1 MANYRNSFINISKC
15 PACGFELRK
24 RSNNMGKDIS
34 EMLRKRSNPTK
45 GKIHKIALLINDLI
59 PSQNRT
65 AYWKFLIAIKEIE
78 DRTVEYGIESYYQS
92 GHHIK
97 GKGFAYLRSIIQ
109 TLGKDSDA
117 LRELERK
124 RIGGVPPVIN
134 IEEE

>member
-1 MANYRNSFINISKC
+1 MASYKNSVIKINKC

-24 RSNNMGKDIS
+24 RSNNMGRDIS
-34 EMLRKRSNPTK
+34 EMLRKRSKPTRN
-45 GKIHKIALLINDLI
+45 KIHKIAVLINDLI

-78 DRTVEYGIESYYQS
+78 DRTVEYGIESYYQA

-109 TLGKDSDA
+109 TIGKDNDA
-117 LRELERK
+117 IRELERK
-124 RIGGVPPVIN
+124 RIGGVPPVIKV
-134 IEEE
+134 EE